1 MTRRGAVSLL
11 ALATAGCGFRLRR
24 WEIAG
29 TFDTVRIDA
38 DRSVDLDHDLR
49 QALTAAGVHVV
60 DERASIVMTLARQ
73 RAERRS
79 VAVTGAA
86 RTAEYEL
93 SLQVHFAVGDGDGGE
108 LAPSRLLRSE
118 RVARLDRDNIVGSSE
133 EQALLR
139 AELRRDLIGRMLR
152 TLGALADDA
161 AGS

>member
-1 MTRRGAVSLL
+1 MTRRGALSLL
-11 ALATAGCGFRLRR
+11 ALAAAGCGFRLRR
-24 WEIAG
+24 WNVAG

-38 DRSVDLDHDLR
+38 DRSVDLDDDLR
-49 QALTAAGVHVV
+49 QALTAAGVQVV
-60 DERASIVMTLARQ
+60 EEHACVVMTLARQ

-79 VAVTGAA
+79 VAVTSAA

-93 SLQVHFAVGDGDGGE
+93 ALQVDFAVGDAEGGE
-108 LAPSRLLRSE
+108 LAPSRVLRSE
-118 RVARLDRDNIVGSSE
+118 RVARLDRDNVVGSSE

-139 AELRRDLIGRMLR
+139 TELRRDLIGQMLR